1 MKKLIIAASLLT
13 FIVSS
18 GNANASRYKAD
29 ELNRTKSEAKI
40 NPHSAEAYYNIGVAY
55 HRDLGMHKEAIEAF
69 KQAIVT
75 KPDMAEAYFGLGNA
89 YGNIGMYKE
98 EVEAYRQAVR
108 IKPDYAVAYYNLG
121 VVYGGNLKMYE
132 EAIAAFKQ
140 ATAINPGDS
149 NTHYNLGIVYLLLHD
164 RDSALGEYKILKRLS
179 PELANKIFVLIHKSI
194 ASSKN

>member
-29 ELNRTKSEAKI
+29 EFNRTKSEAKI
-40 NPHSAEAYYNIGVAY
+40 SPHSAETYYNIGVTY

-149 NTHYNLGIVYLLLHD
+149 NTHYNLGIVYIILHD
-164 RDSALGEYKILKRLS
+164 RDSALGEYKILRHLS
-179 PELANKIFVLIHKSI
+179 PELANEIFVLIHKSI